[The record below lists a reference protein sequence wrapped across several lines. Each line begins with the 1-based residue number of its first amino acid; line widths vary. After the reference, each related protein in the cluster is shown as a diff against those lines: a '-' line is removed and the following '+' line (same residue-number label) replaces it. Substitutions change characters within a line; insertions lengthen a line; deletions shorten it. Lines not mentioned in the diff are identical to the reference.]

1 MMINKRLI
9 GTIPEAKDKI
19 VKNIIFQWLAL
30 VCNIVGIGMIGG
42 LLQQLIDGRVES
54 SSLYLTGGV
63 VAAMIVFRYIFVMIA
78 GKYSYLSGSM
88 VKERLREMLYKKL
101 LRLGAGYTKQVT
113 TAEVTQL
120 SAEGVEQL
128 EIYFGKYLPQF
139 FYSLLAP
146 ITLFVVF
153 SFISVKT
160 AIVLFICVPLIP
172 GSIIAV
178 QKFAKKLLAKYWSS
192 YTQLGDDFLE
202 NLQGLTTLKVYD
214 ADEEQHKKMNENA
227 EHFRKITMKV
237 LTMQLNSVSI
247 MDLIAYGGAALG
259 MIVSV
264 WEVRNGNISTG
275 NAFFMIL
282 LAAEFF
288 IPLRLLGSFFHIAM
302 NGMAASDK
310 LFRILD
316 LEEEE
321 EKPAMDQELSGDISV
336 ESVSFAYTP
345 ERTILKAMDLNMKPG
360 TLTALVGESGSGKS
374 TIAGILTGKLTGY
387 EGNITI
393 GGVSLCDIPEEK
405 RMEAITLVSLSSY
418 VFKGTVLENLRM
430 AKESATMEEMYEVL
444 KKVNLYDFVISQGGL
459 SMKLTEKGSNLSGGQ
474 CQRLVLAR
482 ALLHDSPIYIFD
494 EATSNIDAESEE
506 DIMRVIYELAKT
518 KTVLLISHRLLNVVE
533 ADHIIVLERGG
544 YAESGTHKALMDANG
559 TYANLFTAQRQL
571 EQYSK
576 GGM

>member
-30 VCNIVGIGMIGG
+30 VCNIIGIGMIAK
-42 LLQQLIDGRVES
+42 LLQQLINGTYES
-54 SSLYLTGGV
+54 SSLFMTGGIV
-63 VAAMIVFRYIFVMIA
+63 VAMIVLRYIFVMIA

-153 SFISVKT
+153 SFISIKT
-160 AIVLFICVPLIP
+160 AIVLFLCVPLIP
-172 GSIIAV
+172 ASIIAV

-264 WEVRNGNISTG
+264 WEVRNSNINTG
-275 NAFFMIL
+275 EAFFMIL

-336 ESVSFAYTP
+336 KGVSFAYEP
-345 ERTILKAMDLNMKPG
+345 ERTILKKMDLNMKPG

-387 EGNITI
+387 EGEITI
-393 GGVSLCDIPEEK
+393 GGVSLRDIPEKK

-418 VFKGTVLENLRM
+418 VFKGTVLDNLRM
-430 AKESATMEEMYEVL
+430 AKESATLEEMYEVL

-459 SMKLTEKGSNLSGGQ
+459 SMKLNEKGSNLSGGQ

-482 ALLHDSPIYIFD
+482 ALLHDSAIYIFD

-518 KTVLLISHRLLNVVE
+518 KTVLLISHRLLNVVD

-544 YAESGTHKALMDANG
+544 YAESGTHEALMAANG
-559 TYANLFTAQRQL
+559 IYANLFTAQRQL

>member
-30 VCNIVGIGMIGG
+30 VCNIIGIGMIAK
-42 LLQQLIDGRVES
+42 LLQQLINGTYES
-54 SSLYLTGGV
+54 SSLFMTGGIV
-63 VAAMIVFRYIFVMIA
+63 VAMIVLRYIFVMIA

-153 SFISVKT
+153 SFISIKT
-160 AIVLFICVPLIP
+160 AIVLFLCVPLIP
-172 GSIIAV
+172 ASIIAV

-264 WEVRNGNISTG
+264 WEVRNGNINTG
-275 NAFFMIL
+275 EAFFMIL

-336 ESVSFAYTP
+336 KGVSFAYEP
-345 ERTILKAMDLNMKPG
+345 ERTILKKMDLNMKPG

-387 EGNITI
+387 EGEITI
-393 GGVSLCDIPEEK
+393 GGVSLRDIPEKK

-418 VFKGTVLENLRM
+418 VFKGTVLDNLRM
-430 AKESATMEEMYEVL
+430 AKESATLEEMYEVL

-459 SMKLTEKGSNLSGGQ
+459 SMKLNEKGSNLSGGQ

-482 ALLHDSPIYIFD
+482 ALLHDSAIYIFD

-518 KTVLLISHRLLNVVE
+518 KTVLLISHRLLNVVD

-544 YAESGTHKALMDANG
+544 YAESGTHEALMAANG
-559 TYANLFTAQRQL
+559 IYANLFTAQRQL

>member
-1 MMINKRLI
+1 MINKRLI